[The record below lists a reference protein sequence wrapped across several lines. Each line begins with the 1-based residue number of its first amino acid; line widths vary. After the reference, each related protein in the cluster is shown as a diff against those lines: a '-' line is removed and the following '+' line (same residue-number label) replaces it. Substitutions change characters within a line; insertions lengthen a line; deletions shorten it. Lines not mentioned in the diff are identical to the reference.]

1 MKSERKRRY
10 LLNTNVPLS
19 AYYERLAMQQRIRL
33 EPYALRWLGIHG
45 TESYYTKLLLREI
58 KRIQER
64 LQGRLP
70 SELHILVPRKEAALA
85 ILRGNGVARL
95 SIDVGKVVKRA
106 YRTYTWLV
114 ASGVNVELDDVMYLL
129 VAKEHSLALVGFEKK
144 LTRVAP
150 LIGAVYILLPGMPRG
165 PQDVLGGLSTRPHRP
180 GGKTGEGGE
189 KGPYKTG
196 GAGKKSR
203 GKREK
208 RRS

>member
-1 MKSERKRRY
+1 MKGERKRRY

-33 EPYALRWLGIHG
+33 EPYALRWLGIYG

-58 KRIQER
+58 ERIQER

-70 SELHILVPRKEAALA
+70 SELHILVPRKEAVLA

-106 YRTYTWLV
+106 YRTYTRLV

-129 VAKEHSLALVGFEKK
+129 VAKEHNLALVGFEKK

-150 LIGAVYILLPGMPRG
+150 LIGAVYILLPGTPRG
-165 PQDVLGGLSTRPHRP
+165 PQDILRGLSTRPHRP
-180 GGKTGEGGE
+180 GGKTGKGGE